1 MQLKKI
7 ILVLAQL
14 GLVSAIGVTVAKQTD
29 EPIKKI
35 DQISSV
41 SEESCTQETFW
52 TTWFDNSNQFRG
64 FGVPPSQKEIS
75 KAQYRFA
82 ENYHN
87 GKVLT
92 KDYQRALDLF
102 TRAADSGLTQ
112 ANFKL
117 GLINHYGQG
126 KAKDLSEAYTYYE
139 KAALHNSPE
148 ALFDYFYVI
157 DYFHV
162 KNHEWFSKSAK
173 DQTTLDINQ
182 CQIKAAGVT
191 EAQFNLAQMHH
202 YGIGTI
208 KDMTL
213 AAKWYEKSAA
223 NNMKEAQFNLAK
235 LLLSGEGIT
244 YDFDRAMEN
253 YKLAA
258 EQGLAEAQLN
268 LAQMY
273 HYGPSHIQ
281 DHFEAF
287 AWYKKSAK
295 QGMHEAEFNLG
306 LMAHYGR
313 GTNQDMF
320 KL

>member
-1 MQLKKI
+1 MKFKKI

-14 GLVSAIGVTVAKQTD
+14 GLVSAIGVTVAKQND

-35 DQISSV
+35 DQIKKV
-41 SEESCTQETFW
+41 NTENCKQETFW
-52 TTWFDNSNQFRG
+52 TSWFDNSNQFKG

-139 KAALHNSPE
+139 KAAMHHSPE
-148 ALFDYFYVI
+148 AQFNLGLMNRYGLGRNKDQYKAY
-157 DYFHV
+157 
-162 KNHEWFSKSAK
+162 EWFSKSAK

-182 CQIKAAGVT
+182 CQITVAGVT

-208 KDMTL
+208 KDITL
-213 AAKWYEKSAA
+213 AAQW
-223 NNMKEAQFNLAK
+223 
-235 LLLSGEGIT
+235 
-244 YDFDRAMEN
+244 
-253 YKLAA
+253 
-258 EQGLAEAQLN
+258 
-268 LAQMY
+268 
-273 HYGPSHIQ
+273 
-281 DHFEAF
+281 
-287 AWYKKSAK
+287 
-295 QGMHEAEFNLG
+295 
-306 LMAHYGR
+306 
-313 GTNQDMF
+313 
-320 KL
+320 